1 MEFEELLQYARTY
14 DKKAMMDI
22 IEMYRPLL
30 ISQAIINEKFDE
42 DLYQEWKETA
52 RVRRVIEVT
61 DAYIKFETDRIRYC
75 IDFGMVEDNAMPI
88 AA

>member
-42 DLYQEWKETA
+42 DLYQEL
-52 RVRRVIEVT
+52 VIRCFYV
-61 DAYIKFETDRIRYC
+61 F
-75 IDFGMVEDNAMPI
+75 
-88 AA
+88 

>member
-30 ISQAIINEKFDE
+30 ISQAIINEKST
-42 DLYQEWKETA
+42 K
-52 RVRRVIEVT
+52 IC
-61 DAYIKFETDRIRYC
+61 IRNWFIRCFYV
-75 IDFGMVEDNAMPI
+75 F
-88 AA
+88 